1 MRARAEW
8 MLGGLLV
15 VATIAGCD
23 RSTAPPEAAKSG
35 TGAAAALA
43 PSLVDTS
50 WQLVRFTGS
59 DGSKVEPD
67 DRAKYTLTF
76 QPDGVVVARIDCNR
90 GRGAWKSDQPGQL
103 VLGPLALTRMM
114 CPPGSMHDRVAA
126 DFGAVRAYALKD
138 GHLMLS
144 LMADGGTYEYEPATT
159 APSSG

>member
-144 LMADGGTYEYEPATT
+144 LMADGGTDDYEPATT

>member
-1 MRARAEW
+1 MRARADW
-8 MLGGLLV
+8 LLGGLLV
-15 VATIAGCD
+15 VAPIAGCD

-35 TGAAAALA
+35 TGAAAAPA